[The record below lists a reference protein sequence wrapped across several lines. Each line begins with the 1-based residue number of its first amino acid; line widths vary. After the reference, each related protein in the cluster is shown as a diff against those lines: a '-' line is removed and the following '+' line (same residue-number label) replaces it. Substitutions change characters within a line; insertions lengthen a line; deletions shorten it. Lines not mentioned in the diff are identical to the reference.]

1 MLPDGDIGMWSRL
14 LSSGALPFLTVAGKA
29 PVMNF
34 SRLVETFII
43 AGVTM
48 YGTVQVQSAKLDALA
63 RATEALQNEVTAI
76 RLERAGRVKQIDAH
90 MVDQAQRNIDWEA
103 RMRKLEQRR

>member
-1 MLPDGDIGMWSRL
+1 MLTSGDTSMLAKLIEYI
-14 LSSGALPFLTVAGKA
+14 PFLTVAGK
-29 PVMNF
+29 PPPIMNF
-34 SRLVETFII
+34 SRLLETFII

-90 MVDQAQRNIDWEA
+90 ITEQTYRNADQEA
-103 RMRKLEQRR
+103 RLRKL